1 MSALPPKSDMCGAN
15 EHVCFGPKADIR
27 EITERRKKQIEI
39 RGQRR
44 CASGTAELRS
54 CLTDATYEGRSRRA
68 VRKFAAM
75 PVPERLRS
83 RLWRHSDPVVPYK
96 PPRLTSRT
104 YSNWA
109 RPSVLST

>member
-1 MSALPPKSDMCGAN
+1 MTALGHWRSAIAMSALPPKADMRGAARD
-15 EHVCFGPKADIR
+15 VRFGPKADIR
-27 EITERRKKQIEI
+27 EITERRKQQIEI

-75 PVPERLRS
+75 PVPERLR
-83 RLWRHSDPVVPYK
+83 
-96 PPRLTSRT
+96 
-104 YSNWA
+104 
-109 RPSVLST
+109 